1 MMTSRRAGNPLQ
13 RVEVLA
19 EVPDLSG
26 QVVLVTG
33 ATDGVGQALAHQFAE
48 AGAVTLIAARDRAK
62 GARVR
67 DEIRNATGTNTVDV
81 VQLDLAN
88 LTSVRE
94 AAAAVQDR
102 WNRLDLLVCVAG
114 FMGHGVRTETADG
127 FEMTFGVN
135 HLGHALLA
143 RLLEDR
149 LRASAPSR
157 ILFVASEAHRRARGG
172 LDFDDL
178 MMAGGKYRPTLAYN
192 RSKLANILYAR
203 EYARR
208 LEGSGVDVLA
218 AHPGAVDTPMTR
230 ALVDYPVVRSL
241 YPLFRRGL
249 VSPHDAAAGLLR
261 VALDPSLT
269 SSRYYERGLPAEPSP
284 MASDD
289 VTGRRL
295 WSVTEELTG
304 LGAPPPACA
313 SPSEP

>member
-1 MMTSRRAGNPLQ
+1 MSRQAGNRLQ

-19 EVPDLSG
+19 EVPELSG
-26 QVVLVTG
+26 QVALVTG
-33 ATDGVGQALAHQFAE
+33 ATDGVGQAVAHQLAE
-48 AGAVTLIAARDRAK
+48 TGAVILIAARDQAK

-67 DEIRNATGTNTVDV
+67 DEIRNATGRETVEV
-81 VQLDLAN
+81 VELDLAN

-94 AAAAVQDR
+94 AAAAVQER
-102 WNRLDLLVCVAG
+102 WDRLDLLVCVAG
-114 FMGHGVRTETADG
+114 SMGHGARTETADG

-178 MMAGGKYRPTLAYN
+178 MMAEGKFRPTLAYN

-208 LEGSGVDVLA
+208 LAGSGVDVVA
-218 AHPGAVDTPMTR
+218 AHPGAVDTPMVR
-230 ALVDYPVVRSL
+230 ALVDYPVVRNL

-249 VSPHDAAAGLLR
+249 ISPDDAAGLLR
-261 VALDPSLT
+261 VALDPSLA
-269 SSRYYERGLPAEPSP
+269 SSRYYERGLPAELGPT
-284 MASDD
+284 ASDD

-295 WSVTEELTG
+295 WSVTQELTG
-304 LGAPPPACA
+304 LSARHQ
-313 SPSEP
+313 